1 MSLQDIQSITA
12 LKGANEAEASRI
24 KQAETLEDAHN
35 YLTDINTRIANGET
49 VNKYDLSLNVAQDT
63 LTVLVAFN
71 ESETVSFSYT
81 PIGDIIGQCVQNDV
95 AIMQT
100 DIETQGSTL

>member
-1 MSLQDIQSITA
+1 MSLQDIQNIVA
-12 LKGANEAEASRI
+12 LKSDNDNEAIRI
-24 KQAETLEDAHN
+24 NKAETLEDAHN
-35 YLTDINTRIANGET
+35 YLTDINIRITNGET

-71 ESETVSFSYT
+71 ESDTVTFSYS
-81 PIGDIIGQCVQNDV
+81 PIGKIIGQCVQNDV
-95 AIMQT
+95 AIMQN